1 MSLKYVSIRLLKYFY
16 IALPVYN
23 HHMNKNLLLNIFA
36 FLNVI
41 AIKPRCLL

>member
-1 MSLKYVSIRLLKYFY
+1 MSLKYVFIRLLKYVY

-23 HHMNKNLLLNIFA
+23 HHMNKNLFLNVFA

-41 AIKPRCLL
+41 AIKPCCL